1 MLVAKSAN
9 YSYTSRV
16 AGARCPTLYFK
27 SYYSQDESNSVKQKR
42 DEKLIKDTFKVLKD
56 SYKHPRYPLV
66 LCHGF
71 SGFDKLDIIPRLG
84 LFDQKITD
92 KNSIA
97 KAATKSVL
105 SLDYWRGIEYSLEK
119 IGSKVLVAKVPP
131 FAEIHS
137 RASVL
142 HKFLENKCQDLR
154 VHNAESGCSKDNRVK
169 LNLVAHSMGGLDCRY
184 LIHKF
189 KPSNYRV
196 VSLTTVSTPH
206 HGSEFADFI
215 TRNVIR
221 SNLLK
226 ENFPS
231 IPELTTSAMKKFNEE
246 VSDEPD
252 VLYFSFGARFVP
264 HAYSLFKPTREIM
277 KKEIIKKAQQ
287 NGCEPKIDNDGL
299 VSVESA
305 KWGTYLGTLDQVDH
319 LDLINWTNKL
329 RTIIDKVIYRSEN
342 NFNAI
347 ALYLG
352 IAENLYDNDL

>member
-1 MLVAKSAN
+1 MLIAKSAK
-9 YSYTSRV
+9 YSYASRV
-16 AGARCPTLYFK
+16 AGARYQNLYLRFYYLQYK
-27 SYYSQDESNSVKQKR
+27 SKSAKQKR

-56 SYKHPRYPLV
+56 SYKHPRYPIV

-71 SGFDKLDIIPRLG
+71 SGFDKLNIIPHLG
-84 LFDQKITD
+84 FFDQKLTD

-105 SLDYWRGIEYSLEK
+105 SLDYWRGIEHSLER

-137 RASVL
+137 RAQVL
-142 HKFLENKCQDLR
+142 HEFLENKCQDLR
-154 VHNAESGCSKDNRVK
+154 ADDSELCNSNDNRVN

-184 LIHKF
+184 LIRKF
-189 KPSNYRV
+189 EPSNYRV

-206 HGSEFADFI
+206 HGSEFADFV
-215 TRNVIR
+215 TRNVLR

-226 ENFPS
+226 RKFPS
-231 IPELTTSAMKKFNEE
+231 IPQLTTSAMKKFNEE
-246 VSDEPD
+246 ILDDPNI
-252 VLYFSFGARFVP
+252 LYFSFGARFVP
-264 HAYSLFKPTREIM
+264 HPYSLFKPTREIM
-277 KKEIIKKAQQ
+277 KKEIIRRAQESRI
-287 NGCEPKIDNDGL
+287 EPNVDNDGL

-319 LDLINWTNKL
+319 LDLINWTNKI
-329 RTIIDKVIYRSEN
+329 RTIIDKVIYKRDN

-352 IAENLYDNDL
+352 IAENLYNNDL

>member
-1 MLVAKSAN
+1 MLIAKSAK
-9 YSYTSRV
+9 YSFTSRV
-16 AGARCPTLYFK
+16 AGARCQTLYFK
-27 SYYSQDESNSVKQKR
+27 FCYSQNESKSEKQKR

-56 SYKHPRYPLV
+56 SYKHPRYPIV

-105 SLDYWRGIEYSLEK
+105 SLDYWRGIENSLER

-137 RASVL
+137 RARVL
-142 HKFLENKCQDLR
+142 HEFLENKCQDLR
-154 VHNAESGCSKDNRVK
+154 VDDPESGNSNDNRVK

-189 KPSNYRV
+189 EPSNYHV

-206 HGSEFADFI
+206 HGSEFADFV

-226 ENFPS
+226 KNFPS
-231 IPELTTSAMKKFNEE
+231 IPELTTSSMKKFNKE
-246 VSDEPD
+246 VLDDPG

-277 KKEIIKKAQQ
+277 KKEIIRRAQQ
-287 NGCEPKIDNDGL
+287 NGTEQNVDNDGL

-329 RTIIDKVIYRSEN
+329 RTIIDKVIYKREN

-352 IAENLYDNDL
+352 IAENLYNNDL